1 MLFQEEGW
9 VVCRAFKKPT
19 PIQPW
24 NNGYHIR
31 NTNNLRA
38 LPPINDTSNPSQS
51 FFVNQ
56 ARNSKQLLLRDT
68 DQRPSANNFVHE
80 LSNIIDSPSASRSLA
95 TNEDL
100 DYESGINSN
109 LYDNDW
115 KSITNLLESELDKPT
130 PFPDSTMPLI
140 AYHNDNNELDSRDQ
154 PSHFFGCFTEL

>member
-1 MLFQEEGW
+1 MLLQEEGW

-31 NTNNLRA
+31 NTNNFMA
-38 LPPINDTSNPSQS
+38 LPPISDTAGSNPSQS

-56 ARNSKQLLLRDT
+56 ARNSKQLLLGDI
-68 DQRPSANNFVHE
+68 DQRHSANHFLHE
-80 LSNIIDSPSASRSLA
+80 HSNIDSPSASRSLA

-109 LYDNDW
+109 LYDSDW
-115 KSITNLLESELDKPT
+115 KNITNLLESELDKPT

-140 AYHNDNNELDSRDQ
+140 AYHNELDSRDQ
-154 PSHFFGCFTEL
+154 PSHLFGCFTDL